1 MNLKELL
8 DDLSKAATPGSWN
21 PAPKRLSIPLSNGQV
36 AEGPLMGYLVGDQTT
51 GDGMPVSL
59 GSERVAD
66 HRFVAELVNAYRDGE
81 LSVRAETFAPDVQ
94 ADAWNGAIEAAVNVI
109 WEHNDPEYV
118 SAIAEAVRALL
129 LKPGRPLDMHSRT
142 SKEKA

>member
-8 DDLSKAATPGSWN
+8 DDLSKAATPGAWN

-51 GDGMPVSL
+51 GDGMTVSL

-66 HRFVAELVNAYRDGE
+66 HRFVAALVNAYRDGE
-81 LSVRAETFAPDVQ
+81 LSVRAEREESL
-94 ADAWNGAIEAAVNVI
+94 ADKSIGQLRHEINAREAEI
-109 WEHNDPEYV
+109 T
-118 SAIAEAVRALL
+118 RR
-129 LKPGRPLDMHSRT
+129 PGS
-142 SKEKA
+142 